1 MNGMTN
7 AFFVASS
14 VSIESRC
21 FSIFVARLFSRSAI
35 SDMVLNPFLV
45 AWPGISGHG
54 REPAGM
60 RLMNASTVPG

>member
-1 MNGMTN
+1 
-7 AFFVASS
+7 
-14 VSIESRC
+14 
-21 FSIFVARLFSRSAI
+21 
-35 SDMVLNPFLV
+35 MVLNPFLV